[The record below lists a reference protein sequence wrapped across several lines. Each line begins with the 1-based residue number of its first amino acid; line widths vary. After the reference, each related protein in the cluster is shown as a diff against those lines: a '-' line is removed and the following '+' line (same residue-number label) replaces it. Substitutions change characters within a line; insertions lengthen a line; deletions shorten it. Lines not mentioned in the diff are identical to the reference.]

1 MLELTLPLK
10 GRPALVTGS
19 VAGLGYEIARG
30 LARAGAITFVNGR
43 DAERVAKAAATLR
56 DEGGSVHPL
65 PFDVAD
71 PEAARRA
78 LEDVEAR
85 HGPLQILVSNVGK
98 RDRRP
103 LEAFALSDVRELLEV
118 NLIAPFELSRI
129 AASAMVRAGYGRIV
143 HVSSVAG
150 TLAGAGDTPYSVSK
164 GGVDALTRA
173 LAAELGKHAITVN
186 AVAPGFFAT
195 ESNAAS
201 RDDPRL
207 AAWLRARTALGRWGT
222 PDEIAGAV
230 VFLASPAASFITGQ
244 VLAVDGGLSAH
255 L

>member
-1 MLELTLPLK
+1 MPEFTAALK

-19 VAGLGYEIARG
+19 AAGLGHEIARG
-30 LARAGAITFVNGR
+30 LACAGAITFVNGR
-43 DAERVAKAAATLR
+43 NAERVESAAAALR
-56 DEGGSVHPL
+56 TEGGAVHPL
-65 PFDVAD
+65 AFDVAD

-78 LEDVEAR
+78 LEDVESR

-103 LEAFALSDVRELLEV
+103 LEAFSLSDVRELLEV
-118 NLIAPFELSRI
+118 NLIAPFELSRM
-129 AASAMVRAGYGRIV
+129 ASAAMIRAGYGRII

-150 TLAGAGDTPYSVSK
+150 PLAGAGDTPYTVSK
-164 GGVDALTRA
+164 GGIDALTRA
-173 LAAELGKHAITVN
+173 LAAELGRHAIMVN

-195 ESNAAS
+195 DSNAAT

-207 AAWLRARTALGRWGT
+207 VAWLRSRTALGRWGS
-222 PDEIAGAV
+222 PEEIAGAV
-230 VFLASPAASFITGQ
+230 VFLASPSASFITGQ
-244 VLAVDGGLSAH
+244 ILAVDGGLRAH